1 MMRGTGSL
9 LLALAALAP
18 AWPAEAQ
25 PRETQLHGVYL
36 AWRTTAG
43 AHTPEQE
50 YITFYRDGRVF
61 HDDPDE
67 GMAVPVDWP
76 QVCRHTQCGTYRV
89 AGNIVSVRWSTGS
102 ERRFQLEYGGV
113 LKAEGSTRRFR
124 PLAALDDLRLD
135 GVYARV
141 NVGGDVA
148 VGITFSRGGEFREY
162 NLLPYTN
169 WVMRGDRAQRQRA
182 VVGEGWGRYTIRGN
196 TLELRY
202 SSGLVARLMISAPP
216 GVSPDGN
223 ASTIYINRTSLTRS
237 AQGN

>member
-1 MMRGTGSL
+1 MRTIASL
-9 LLALAALAP
+9 LLVVLALAP

-25 PRETQLHGVYL
+25 QGATRLEGVYL
-36 AWRTTAG
+36 AWRATSQG
-43 AHTPEQE
+43 SVPEQE
-50 YITFYRDGRVF
+50 YMTFYADGRVF

-67 GMAVPVDWP
+67 GMAVPLDWTEA
-76 QVCRHTQCGTYRV
+76 CRGTQCGTYRV
-89 AGNIVSVRWSTGS
+89 VGNTVAVRWSSGS
-102 ERRFQLEYGGV
+102 EQRFQVESGGI
-113 LKAEGSTRRFR
+113 LKPEGSTRRFR

-148 VGITFSRGGEFREY
+148 MGITFSREGEFREY

-182 VVGEGWGRYTIRGN
+182 VVGEGWGRYTIRRN

-202 SSGLVARLMISAPP
+202 SNGLVARLMISVPP
-216 GVSPDGN
+216 GVSPEGN
-223 ASTIYINRTSLTRS
+223 APTIYINRTSLTRRD
-237 AQGN
+237 